1 MSTASVLRVLSVP
14 HPPQG
19 PSVKIKQEHLD
30 HPNPPQADQRT
41 SIRFFTNDVRTLEPR
56 PHFPLDPG
64 PYHSPRDRDLGQT
77 FTTPPGPPFRLTAIT
92 LRTGPALKAVGTDA
106 PGAAVSLQLFAVSG
120 TPVIR
125 EISGNPTLDDHD
137 PSRDRRAD
145 YITGESYESL
155 WVVSGGVLPVPLWKD
170 QWLRWQ
176 FPDDAPVLQPGQR
189 YAFLVMFDEPAPAR
203 ELALANLY
211 HGPAD
216 FGGHG
221 IRREGSVAQPW
232 LDTSWVNSR
241 EASSL
246 PLSRAVRLAQQP
258 GTWGRPD
265 VDTYRVLTLFI
276 EGI

>member
-1 MSTASVLRVLSVP
+1 MSTASVLQVLSVP
-14 HPPQG
+14 HPPVG
-19 PSVKIKQEHLD
+19 PNVKIKQEHQD
-30 HPNPPQADQRT
+30 HPHPPQADQRT
-41 SIRFFTNDVRTLEPR
+41 SFRFFTNEVRTLEPG

-64 PYHSPRDRDLGQT
+64 PYFSPGDRDLGQT

-92 LRTGPALKAVGTDA
+92 LRTGPALKAVGKDA

-120 TPVIR
+120 TPVIKD
-125 EISGNPTLDDHD
+125 ISGNPISNNRD

-145 YITGESYESL
+145 YITGETYESL
-155 WVVSGGVLPVPLWKD
+155 GVITGGVLPKPLEKD

-176 FPDDAPVLQPGQR
+176 LPGDALVLQSGQR
-189 YAFLVMFDEPAPAR
+189 YAFLVMFDEPAPER

-211 HGPAD
+211 NGPTD

-221 IRREGSVAQPW
+221 IRREGSVTQPW
-232 LDTSWVNSR
+232 VDTSWVNNR

-246 PLSRAVRLAQQP
+246 PLDRALRLAQQP

-265 VDTYRVLTLFI
+265 VDTYRVLTLFV
-276 EGI
+276 EGT